1 MGLKTWVELTPPRP
15 GQLQGE
21 EGEDLF
27 ESSLQSSKISPQAI
41 QCRIPDYMSAFF
53 DISDKKAACIV
64 WLEMNP
70 DRPHDTT
77 KHSTVGPVTKQHLTK
92 SIRLLIVFPALF
104 SSIFCIY
111 FFLAIKGSIST
122 QRIFKFVSDS
132 PHLVNILKY
141 LTKFLYFS
149 SFWKRKQMYTLTQK
163 T

>member
-1 MGLKTWVELTPPRP
+1 
-15 GQLQGE
+15 
-21 EGEDLF
+21 
-27 ESSLQSSKISPQAI
+27 
-41 QCRIPDYMSAFF
+41 
-53 DISDKKAACIV
+53 
-64 WLEMNP
+64 MNP

-77 KHSTVGPVTKQHLTK
+77 KHSTVGPVTTQHLTK

-141 LTKFLYFS
+141 LTKFLNFS
-149 SFWKRKQMYTLTQK
+149 SF
-163 T
+163 